1 LGIEEFRYLGIGEFG
16 NFEIMGLRD
25 WGRKKMEDG
34 RETRDERKEAEQDQQ
49 SEQSEQICVICG

>member
-49 SEQSEQICVICG
+49 YE